1 MASVLSYLRELNIVT
16 MMLRILLAVLCGGLI
31 GLERER
37 KNRPAGFRTYMLT
50 ALGATLTVLLSLQL
64 DQMLHGPWREVAESI
79 GATQDVSRFGAEAA
93 KGIGFL
99 GAGTII
105 ITARQQVK
113 GLTTAAGLWASAC
126 LGLTIG
132 AGFYACA
139 FICIAYMAAC
149 MYLLP
154 PLEQQL
160 TRRAHHINI
169 SLEIERMEH
178 LGAIVA
184 HLHDENIRIFD
195 FAVNR
200 NGARARWQASCASS
214 APSCPS
220 GATTPSCWQSCRRLR
235 ASSSSKRSEKGGCTM
250 LHCFDPIRDM
260 TFWAILA
267 RLTLAV
273 VCGGL
278 IGAEREIKRRPA
290 GFRTHILICL
300 GSAITTLTS
309 QYLLFQH
316 LYNDI
321 ARLGA
326 QVISGIGFVGA
337 GTIIVTRDQARQG
350 SDHCRRT
357 LGRGHH
363 RPCLR
368 RGLCRVCHL
377 RHGRRAAGRGGARA
391 AGDPAHEQEHRSHA
405 LHRVRA
411 RRVHGVR
418 ARPAA

>member
-178 LGAIVA
+178 LGAI
-184 HLHDENIRIFD
+184 
-195 FAVNR
+195 
-200 NGARARWQASCASS
+200 G
-214 APSCPS
+214 
-220 GATTPSCWQSCRRLR
+220 R
-235 ASSSSKRSEKGGCTM
+235 AS
-250 LHCFDPIRDM
+250 
-260 TFWAILA
+260 A
-267 RLTLAV
+267 R
-273 VCGGL
+273 
-278 IGAEREIKRRPA
+278 REHPHFRLCRQPQRHRPA
-290 GFRTHILICL
+290 GELPVPVQRHP
-300 GSAITTLTS
+300 
-309 QYLLFQH
+309 
-316 LYNDI
+316 
-321 ARLGA
+321 ARA
-326 QVISGIGFVGA
+326 
-337 GTIIVTRDQARQG
+337 AR
-350 SDHCRRT
+350 
-357 LGRGHH
+357 
-363 RPCLR
+363 PP
-368 RGLCRVCHL
+368 
-377 RHGRRAAGRGGARA
+377 RAAGRAVGAR
-391 AGDPAHEQEHRSHA
+391 GRHPHRRDLRKEAVPCCIVLIPS
-405 LHRVRA
+405 VI
-411 RRVHGVR
+411 
-418 ARPAA
+418 

>member
-50 ALGATLTVLLSLQL
+50 ALGAT
-64 DQMLHGPWREVAESI
+64 
-79 GATQDVSRFGAEAA
+79 QDVSRFGAEAA

-126 LGLTIG
+126 LGLAIG
-132 AGFYACA
+132 AGFYSCA
-139 FICIAYMAAC
+139 FICIAYMTAC

-154 PLEQQL
+154 PLEQRL

-200 NGARARWQASCASS
+200 NGTGPLASFLCQFS
-214 APSCPS
+214 
-220 GATTPSCWQSCRRLR
+220 
-235 ASSSSKRSEKGGCTM
+235 
-250 LHCFDPIRDM
+250 
-260 TFWAILA
+260 AILPE
-267 RLTLAV
+267 RRDHPELLAELLALEGV
-273 VCGGL
+273 
-278 IGAEREIKRRPA
+278 
-290 GFRTHILICL
+290 ILIEE
-300 GSAITTLTS
+300 I
-309 QYLLFQH
+309 
-316 LYNDI
+316 
-321 ARLGA
+321 
-326 QVISGIGFVGA
+326 
-337 GTIIVTRDQARQG
+337 
-350 SDHCRRT
+350 
-357 LGRGHH
+357 
-363 RPCLR
+363 
-368 RGLCRVCHL
+368 
-377 RHGRRAAGRGGARA
+377 
-391 AGDPAHEQEHRSHA
+391 
-405 LHRVRA
+405 
-411 RRVHGVR
+411 
-418 ARPAA
+418 

>member
-132 AGFYACA
+132 AGFYSCA

-154 PLEQQL
+154 PLEQRL
-160 TRRAHHINI
+160 TRRAHQHHRQLLLKDAHWKWLGHIVLCTQFI
-169 SLEIERMEH
+169 SFEH
-178 LGAIVA
+178 IA
-184 HLHDENIRIFD
+184 LHIICGQEDHRCIRP
-195 FAVNR
+195 A
-200 NGARARWQASCASS
+200 
-214 APSCPS
+214 
-220 GATTPSCWQSCRRLR
+220 L
-235 ASSSSKRSEKGGCTM
+235 
-250 LHCFDPIRDM
+250 LY
-260 TFWAILA
+260 
-267 RLTLAV
+267 LTA
-273 VCGGL
+273 
-278 IGAEREIKRRPA
+278 EIK
-290 GFRTHILICL
+290 
-300 GSAITTLTS
+300 AIPIW
-309 QYLLFQH
+309 QVYIQH
-316 LYNDI
+316 D
-321 ARLGA
+321 
-326 QVISGIGFVGA
+326 QVIVLLS
-337 GTIIVTRDQARQG
+337 
-350 SDHCRRT
+350 
-357 LGRGHH
+357 
-363 RPCLR
+363 
-368 RGLCRVCHL
+368 
-377 RHGRRAAGRGGARA
+377 
-391 AGDPAHEQEHRSHA
+391 
-405 LHRVRA
+405 
-411 RRVHGVR
+411 
-418 ARPAA
+418 